1 MRLLLDPYT
10 DMSKGHFSG
19 HSFRIGL
26 ASMLANLG
34 LPDEELQAAGRW
46 SSRAFE
52 IYMRLKRTKRT
63 AVATKIQQLTK

>member
-1 MRLLLDPYT
+1 
-10 DMSKGHFSG
+10 
-19 HSFRIGL
+19 
-26 ASMLANLG
+26 MLANLG

-52 IYMRLKRTKRT
+52 IYMKLKRTKRT